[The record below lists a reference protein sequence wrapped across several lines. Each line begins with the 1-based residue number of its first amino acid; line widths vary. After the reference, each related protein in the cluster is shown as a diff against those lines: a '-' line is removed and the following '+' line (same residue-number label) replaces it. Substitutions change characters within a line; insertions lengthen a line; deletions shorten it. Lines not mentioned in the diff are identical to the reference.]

1 MKYEEV
7 WSFKY
12 QCVRQTRPSRTV
24 QQHFWGFKKSLSR
37 HRGDSTYALEKANVP
52 HRKGGLSE
60 VTFPKVDT
68 SEMEEYGVGT
78 YGSIEGRKAMNK
90 TLASKAILPLT
101 EVPESSSY
109 NALMLGKEQEKA
121 SA

>member
-1 MKYEEV
+1 MKYYEEV

-12 QCVRQTRPSRTV
+12 QCVRPSRQGQYNNISGV
-24 QQHFWGFKKSLSR
+24 SR
-37 HRGDSTYALEKANVP
+37 SRFRGTEGDSTYALEEKPMSLIA
-52 HRKGGLSE
+52 KEDSA

-68 SEMEEYGVGT
+68 SEMEEYGVET

-109 NALMLGKEQEKA
+109 NTNVH
-121 SA
+121 